1 MRRETRKPEE
11 HARTL
16 TWPEAVCALF
26 ISVGALLMLDQI
38 FPFSSNVVGLCV
50 QCAVDMALIWAVDRY
65 RRARRII
72 LLAGA
77 AAVLLLLLILGWGDC
92 GSISAGGLPVF
103 PATPNFPLLFT
114 SFSPRRFYG

>member
-16 TWPEAVCALF
+16 TWPEAVCALL

-65 RRARRII
+65 RR
-72 LLAGA
+72 LAG
-77 AAVLLLLLILGWGDC
+77 LSCWQE
-92 GSISAGGLPVF
+92 
-103 PATPNFPLLFT
+103 
-114 SFSPRRFYG
+114 PRQYCCSS